1 MVIKR
6 EAHIPIHHVHAI
18 SESEASFQYLP
29 QRTRTVSE
37 DWHGMATYIFSPH
50 LECPTGR
57 NQLRLNLLK
66 VWHLLEQIIGAI
78 VFRHLQLSP
87 NVVRKSGQSG
97 H

>member
-1 MVIKR
+1 
-6 EAHIPIHHVHAI
+6 
-18 SESEASFQYLP
+18 
-29 QRTRTVSE
+29 
-37 DWHGMATYIFSPH
+37 MATYIFSPH